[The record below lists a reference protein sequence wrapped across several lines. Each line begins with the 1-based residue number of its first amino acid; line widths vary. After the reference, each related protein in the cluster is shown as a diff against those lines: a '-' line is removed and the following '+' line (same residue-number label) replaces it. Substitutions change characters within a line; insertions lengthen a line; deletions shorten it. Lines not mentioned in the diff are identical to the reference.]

1 MVAHT
6 CNLSCAGDYGRRIVT
21 VRSAWAT
28 KKYFVFFFLEK
39 VNSWG
44 SREECLVAQCLSNM
58 HEAWVCPQY

>member
-28 KKYFVFFFLEK
+28 KKYLVFFFFFLSK
-39 VNSWG
+39 FLGKLGRVLG
-44 SREECLVAQCLSNM
+44 GTVLV
-58 HEAWVCPQY
+58 